1 MAANRTDE
9 IVELLRTKI
18 TSRQLLAGDV
28 LAREELLAQDFG
40 VSRACVRESLGILK
54 AQGYL
59 VSRRGKYGGTFI
71 STLIDSDEVD
81 TLYRDLVLMDQMKI
95 REILEAR
102 LLIEPEAARRAA
114 SGPLKRPFSPHNEKS
129 WLESYITFHNELG
142 THANN
147 PFYQISIRSFMKFI
161 TTFINTLCQGES
173 EPSCTL
179 YDHDIQQGVIN
190 AINEQE
196 SSLAFEKMYLYTA
209 LSKEKILKLEPQ
221 FISARE
227 ALFSD
232 SPRSQDLK

>member
-9 IVELLRTKI
+9 IVELLRNKI
-18 TSRQLLAGDV
+18 TSRQLLAGDA

-114 SGPLKRPFSPHNEKS
+114 AITQNNNFTSTHTETPLET
-129 WLESYITFHNELG
+129 YINFHNELG
-142 THANN
+142 KSAGN
-147 PFYQISIRSFMKFI
+147 PFYQVSIRSFMKFI
-161 TTFINTLCQGES
+161 STFIKAIAKEENLHSDC
-173 EPSCTL
+173 L
-179 YDHDIQQGVIN
+179 YNHDIQNAVIK
-190 AINEQE
+190 AIHTQDP
-196 SSLAFEKMYLYTA
+196 SLAFEKMYLYTA
-209 LSKEKILKLEPQ
+209 LSKEKILQLEPE
-221 FISARE
+221 FTRVRE
-227 ALFSD
+227 ALFNNS
-232 SPRSQDLK
+232 SL